1 MAKVQYEETILQ
13 MLETDS
19 QDERIAVCLIRC
31 PVTETTSIRLREES
45 FSSHVGWYTQGHV
58 DLSPAQV
65 QALRAVLGPVAREAL
80 PGAGRWR
87 PSGAAKP
94 VERAA
99 AEEAPATLQF
109 AANRAG

>member
-1 MAKVQYEETILQ
+1 MAKVQNEETLLQ

-80 PGAGRWR
+80 PAARRGRPVGAETPAGA
-87 PSGAAKP
+87 SGG
-94 VERAA
+94 
-99 AEEAPATLQF
+99 EEPPATILF